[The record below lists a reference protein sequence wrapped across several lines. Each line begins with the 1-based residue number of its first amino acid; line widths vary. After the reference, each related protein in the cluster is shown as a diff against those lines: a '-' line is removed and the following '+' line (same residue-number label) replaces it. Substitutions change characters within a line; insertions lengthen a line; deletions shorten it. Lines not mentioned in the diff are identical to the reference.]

1 MVEMINVVDK
11 DRNIIGV
18 KSRELVHL
26 DGDWHETFQCWFIE
40 QEENSFYIY
49 VQKRS
54 ANKKDFPSMYDI
66 TAAGH
71 LLAEETVEDGVR
83 EIKEELG
90 IEVSID
96 ELTFLQAIPN
106 SITLPNFIDNEI
118 SLVYLYEVKEQLAF
132 SFIDEEVE
140 AILRLKLNDFE
151 KLVCKEAEEAL
162 CQKYEDGKF
171 RAYETISMN
180 QIVPHE
186 LNYFK
191 ILLVLIIVVG
201 ILPIL
206 YSFILY
212 KKGI

>member
-11 DRNIIGV
+11 ERNIIGE
-18 KSRELVHL
+18 KSREQVRL
-26 DGDWHETFQCWFIE
+26 DGNWHETFQCWFIE
-40 QEENSFYIY
+40 QVENSFYIY

-71 LLAEETVEDGVR
+71 LLVGETVEDGVR

-90 IEVSID
+90 IEVAID

-106 SITLPNFIDNEI
+106 SITLPNLIDNEI
-118 SLVYLYEVKEQLAF
+118 SLVYLYEVKGPLAF

-140 AILRLKLNDFE
+140 VIMRLKLSDFE
-151 KLVCKEAEEAL
+151 KLVLGKVKDVH

-171 RAYETISMN
+171 IQECFTISLN
-180 QIVPHE
+180 QFVPHE
-186 LNYFK
+186 ADYFK
-191 ILLVLIIVVG
+191 QVVNKTKE
-201 ILPIL
+201 
-206 YSFILY
+206 YVNN
-212 KKGI
+212 K

>member
-191 ILLVLIIVVG
+191 IVVNK
-201 ILPIL
+201 IKE
-206 YSFILY
+206 YVNNESRY
-212 KKGI
+212 V

>member
-1 MVEMINVVDK
+1 MVEMIKVVDK
-11 DRNIIGV
+11 ERNILGV
-18 KSRELVHL
+18 KSRELVHI

-40 QEENSFYIY
+40 RVENSFYIY

-118 SLVYLYEVKEQLAF
+118 SLVYLYEVKEPLAF
-132 SFIDEEVE
+132 SFIDQEVE
-140 AILRLKLNDFE
+140 AIMRLRFNDFE
-151 KLVCKEAEEAL
+151 KLVCGGVKEVF
-162 CQKYEDGKF
+162 CQKYEGGRFIREQK
-171 RAYETISMN
+171 TISMN
-180 QIVPHE
+180 QFVPHE
-186 LNYFK
+186 DNYFK
-191 ILLVLIIVVG
+191 QVVNK
-201 ILPIL
+201 IKE
-206 YSFILY
+206 YVNNKDRY
-212 KKGI
+212 V

>member
-11 DRNIIGV
+11 ERNIIGV
-18 KSRELVHL
+18 KTRELVHL

-40 QEENSFYIY
+40 QVESYFYIY

-71 LLAEETVEDGVR
+71 LLAGETVEDGVR

-118 SLVYLYEVKEQLAF
+118 SLVYLYEVKEPLAF

-191 ILLVLIIVVG
+191 IVVNK
-201 ILPIL
+201 IKE
-206 YSFILY
+206 YVNNKVRY
-212 KKGI
+212 V

>member
-1 MVEMINVVDK
+1 MINVVDK
-11 DRNIIGV
+11 ERNIIGV

-40 QEENSFYIY
+40 QDENSFYIY

-54 ANKKDFPSMYDI
+54 ANKKDFPLMYDI

-71 LLAEETVEDGVR
+71 LLAGETVEDGVR

-118 SLVYLYEVKEQLAF
+118 SLVYLYEVKEPLTF
-132 SFIDEEVE
+132 SFIDQEVE
-140 AILRLKLNDFE
+140 AIMRLKLNDFE
-151 KLVCKEAEEAL
+151 KLVCGEVKEVF

-171 RAYETISMN
+171 SREHKAVSVN
-180 QIVPHE
+180 QFVPHE
-186 LNYFK
+186 ANYFK
-191 ILLVLIIVVG
+191 QVVNK
-201 ILPIL
+201 IKE
-206 YSFILY
+206 YVNNRSRY
-212 KKGI
+212 V